1 MANPGLP
8 VPDAV
13 PPMPGLPGG
22 EPLPGGHIP
31 SEVPPAPEP
40 DELPDTG
47 PTGPR
52 SPYPVNDPGISDPS
66 GPGSEPDYLPGVP
79 TNPGTRF

>member
-8 VPDAV
+8 IP
-13 PPMPGLPGG
+13 
-22 EPLPGGHIP
+22 EPLPGGIP
-31 SEVPPAPEP
+31 VDLPMPRIPEEQP
-40 DELPDTG
+40 DIG

-52 SPYPVNDPGISDPS
+52 SPYPVNDPGIGEPG

-79 TNPGTRF
+79 TDPGVRM